1 MIAFGPV
8 PSRRL
13 GLSLGINNIVS
24 HKDCTYSCVYC
35 QIGVTRDKSI
45 TRKPFYEPGKLF
57 EEVQKHLDK
66 LDTAHK
72 PDFLTFVANGEPT
85 LDSNLGEEIQLLKQ
99 LNIPIAIISNASLI
113 NQEDVQND
121 LLNAD
126 WVSLKVDSVDE
137 QVWRSINQPHSHLKL
152 KTILEGITSFASVYK
167 GRLQTETMLIDQVN
181 DSPEL
186 LEQNAR
192 FIAALNP
199 ETAYLSIPTRPPALK
214 TVHTITEANLTRA
227 WHVYS
232 DHGIKTELLA
242 GFEGTDTGYTGNAF
256 EDILNISA
264 VHPIRE
270 DTMGALLAKDQSD
283 FSVVESL
290 LSQRLIKQV
299 RYNNLS
305 YYVRSYNF

>member
-24 HKDCTYSCVYC
+24 LKDCSYSCIYC
-35 QIGVTRDKSI
+35 QIGATRDKTI
-45 TRKPFYEPGKLF
+45 TRKPSYEPGKLF
-57 EEVQKHLDK
+57 EEVQKHLEK
-66 LDTAHK
+66 LDVAHK
-72 PDFLTFVANGEPT
+72 PDYLTFVANGDPT
-85 LDSNLGEEIQLLKQ
+85 LDINLGEEIQMLKQ

-113 NQEDVQND
+113 NQEDVRTD
-121 LLNAD
+121 LMNAD
-126 WVSLKVDSVDE
+126 WVSLKVDSVNE
-137 QVWRSINQPHSHLKL
+137 QVWRSINRPHPELNLKA
-152 KTILEGITSFASVYK
+152 ILEGITCFAAVYK

-192 FIAALNP
+192 FITTLNP
-199 ETAYLSIPTRPPALK
+199 ESAYLSLPTRPPALK
-214 TVHTITEANLTRA
+214 TVHATTEANLARA
-227 WHVYS
+227 WHIYS
-232 DHGIKTELLA
+232 DHRIKTELLA
-242 GFEGTDTGYTGNAF
+242 GFEGTNTGYTGNAF

-264 VHPIRE
+264 VHPVRE
-270 DTMGALLAKDQSD
+270 DTMEALLEKDQSD

-290 LSQRLIKQV
+290 LSQRLIKKV
-299 RYNNLS
+299 KYNNLS